1 MRKFKKLSRGG
12 IIGLMRFSVLRAFL
26 TALTAVCAVVSA
38 QDSDGPRY
46 TPGGSLLLPAD
57 YREWV
62 FLSSGLGMTYG
73 PLVTASSPEHPS
85 FDNVFVN
92 RAAYQAFL
100 KSGRWPEK
108 TMFVLEVRSSQSKGS
123 INNGGHFQAD
133 VVGIEA
139 EVKDGGKWTFFGFD
153 RGGSEAKAFPRTERC
168 YTCHARNGAV
178 DNTFV
183 QFYPTLLPV
192 AKEKGTFAAR

>member
-1 MRKFKKLSRGG
+1 M
-12 IIGLMRFSVLRAFL
+12 
-26 TALTAVCAVVSA
+26 TTTVCPAVSA
-38 QDSDGPRY
+38 QAADSPRY
-46 TPGGSLLLPAD
+46 TSAGSLLFPAN

-73 PLVTASSPEHPS
+73 PLASASSAEHPS
-85 FDNVFVN
+85 FDNVFVH

-100 KSGRWPEK
+100 KTGAWPEK

-123 INNGGHFQAD
+123 INQGGHFQSDIA
-133 VVGIEA
+133 GIEV
-139 EVKDGGKWTFFGFD
+139 EVKDGGKWTFFGF
-153 RGGSEAKAFPRTERC
+153 GQGVAEAKPFARTESC
-168 YTCHARNGAV
+168 YACHAQNGAV

-192 AKEKGTFAAR
+192 AKEKKTFIAR